1 MKRQGGKVKIVFV
14 ALKLLWK
21 RKLANLVLILEIV
34 LSVIMLAQLF
44 VFVADHIYNVR
55 AVNELPQEHTA
66 VLSVYDYYDP
76 EDVARRIRE
85 YPQAVSVDIAYTG
98 TISFNNELYNLAV
111 YSEGIVENY
120 APKLQ
125 SGVWLSDCPGIRGD
139 GVPAVIS
146 ADMGLSLGETVEVFT
161 PQNKRMLITVA
172 GILKE
177 PAQYLFPSGGASS
190 ASFSADMIISQNPV
204 FIIRESDYEDTAAL
218 LPAPEMN
225 LPQNLFVFLK
235 PDISEDEME
244 KAVDPWR
251 KYGEVT
257 PIASLVSV
265 YSHNASRLIGGGAA
279 FFFVFFCLAATC
291 LISNNAI
298 QSLRNRRLFTVYY
311 LLGMDWKMGAV
322 IEAVRAFILILISM
336 ILCVLAGKYGLL
348 MLEWLSPRDT
358 YLFYGAV
365 LVYLIAMF
373 TAFGAGFLIKLSRED
388 ISAALKDLQQGE

>member
-21 RKLANLVLILEIV
+21 RKLANLILVLEIL
-34 LSVIMLAQLF
+34 LSVILLAQLF
-44 VFVADHIYNVR
+44 VFVVDHIYNVR
-55 AVNELPQEHTA
+55 AVNELPQENTA
-66 VLSVYDYYDP
+66 VLSVYDYYDV
-76 EDVARRIRE
+76 EDVARKIRE
-85 YPQAVSVDIAYTG
+85 YPQAVSVDMAYTG
-98 TISFNNELYNLAV
+98 ALSYNNEPYNLAV
-111 YSEGIVENY
+111 YSEGIVANY

-125 SGVWLSDCPGIRGD
+125 SGKWLSDFPAISGD
-139 GVPAVIS
+139 GIPAVVS
-146 ADMGLSLGETVEVFT
+146 ADIGLSLGDIIEITA
-161 PQNKRMLITVA
+161 PQNKRMQIFVA

-177 PAQYLFPSGGASS
+177 PAQYLFPSGGAGS
-190 ASFSADMIISQNPV
+190 AAFSADMIISQNPV
-204 FIIRESDYEDTAAL
+204 FIIRESDYGDTAAL
-218 LPAPEMN
+218 LPPPEMN

-235 PDISEDEME
+235 PEISDGEME
-244 KAVDPWR
+244 KLVDPWR

-257 PIASLVSV
+257 PLKSLVSV
-265 YSHNASRLIGGGAA
+265 YSHNTNQLIGGGAA

-322 IEAVRAFILILISM
+322 IEAVRAFILIVISM
-336 ILCVLAGKYGLL
+336 VLCVLAGKYGLL
-348 MLEWLSPRDT
+348 MLEWLTPRDI

-365 LVYLIAMF
+365 LIYLIVMF
-373 TAFGAGFLIKLSRED
+373 SAFGAGFLVKLARVD